1 MTNSLFSEAVDA
13 VSPIPV
19 ASFSYRDI
27 GKAVLSQLEEE
38 RRAESKKGQQA
49 EVQAPPGPSPQEI
62 SDLLNRARVEAVA
75 ATEKR
80 LREEYE
86 AKSAAEAAK
95 IRHALELFLGERKSY
110 FSRVESDVVH
120 LALAIAAKILHREA
134 QVDPM
139 LVAALV
145 RVAVDKLHD
154 GSSVSVRVSPVKA
167 GKWRDYLANPLNGS
181 TVAVVED
188 SHLGPEDCILETDLG
203 SANFSI
209 DAQLKEVEQGFFDL
223 LAQRPAVK

>member
-1 MTNSLFSEAVDA
+1 MTNFSYSDVADA
-13 VSPIPV
+13 VLPNPV
-19 ASFSYRDI
+19 TSFSYKDI
-27 GKAVLSQLEEE
+27 GKTVLSHLEEA
-38 RRAESKKGQQA
+38 RRAESAAGQQPG
-49 EVQAPPGPSPQEI
+49 EQAVPTPSAQEI
-62 SDLLNRARVEAVA
+62 AELLNRARAEAVA

-86 AKSAAEAAK
+86 ARSAAEAAG
-95 IRHALELFLGERKSY
+95 IRRALELFVAERKSY

-154 GSSVSVRVSPVKA
+154 GSSVSVRVSPQKA
-167 GKWRDYLANPLNGS
+167 GKWREFLANPLNGS

-188 SHLGPEDCILETDLG
+188 AHLRADDCVLETDLG

-209 DAQLKEVEQGFFDL
+209 DAQLKEVERGFFDL
-223 LAQRPAVK
+223 LAQRPLVK